1 MATTKSP
8 TEEDRKK
15 SDIDVDA
22 VTAGVPQGD
31 RPGPP
36 FRSFFYYCFPR
47 EEQRSLSS
55 EEHFAVFECYNSNVF
70 CVFAYS

>member
-36 FRSFFYYCFPR
+36 FRSFFIIVFR
-47 EEQRSLSS
+47 VKSS
-55 EEHFAVFECYNSNVF
+55 AVCQAKNISQFSSATTRVF
-70 CVFAYS
+70 FVY